1 MTFFSVLVIATNCIF
16 FRFIR
21 FSLILVNILIQS
33 TAMTTLQLSIPP
45 SLSLLIVAKA
55 KMNYGLCYMGFDASS
70 NTLVR
75 PLYSAVEHK
84 QCWPRD
90 NDFFVGETIIFT
102 VICAYPGQ
110 SSLPHSN
117 EDILV
122 NSVETRS
129 YPATF
134 LPTVMYE
141 TLSKLSSPTVEA
153 IFGIQNIL
161 KDEGRREGVSF
172 VREGTACPSVGIYSC
187 NGENITLYEFTC
199 KGKIKKR
206 FKVTE
211 PSTCKVYDFSITAED
226 YQQPK
231 SDDSV
236 LLLLGLGRPWVKDGQ
251 PEPIRRCYIFVIGMI
266 TKPSD
271 SNMSQVDQLS
281 QLINLI
287 NLSTSS

>member
-1 MTFFSVLVIATNCIF
+1 MAFFSVLVIATNCIF

-33 TAMTTLQLSIPP
+33 TTMTTLQLSIP

-55 KMNYGLCYMGFDASS
+55 KMNNGLCYMGFDASS

-75 PLYSAVEHK
+75 PLYNAVEHR
-84 QCWPRD
+84 QCWPRG
-90 NDFFVGETIIFT
+90 NDFDVGETIK
-102 VICAYPGQ
+102 VICSYPGQ

-122 NSVETRS
+122 NSVETQS
-129 YPATF
+129 YPAPF
-134 LPTVMYE
+134 PPTAMYE
-141 TLSKLSSPTVEA
+141 TLFKLSSPTVGA

-172 VREGTACPSVGIYSC
+172 VRAGTACPSVGIYSC
-187 NGENITLYEFTC
+187 
-199 KGKIKKR
+199 KGKNIDFYDYKFNDEIKKR
-206 FKVTE
+206 CKVEE
-211 PSTCKVYDFSITAED
+211 PATRNVYDFSITAED
-226 YQQPK
+226 SYQQPK

-236 LLLLGLGRPWVKDGQ
+236 LLLLGLGRPWLKPGQ
-251 PEPIRRCYIFVIGMI
+251 LEPIRRCYIFVIGMI

-271 SNMSQVDQLS
+271 SNMSQVDQLN

-287 NLSTSS
+287 NL